1 MARQVSLDKLDFKT
15 FTMGPNY
22 PQIDSY
28 QLVYDARR
36 EVCAFR
42 VRCSWPEVFRVEV
55 ESAVQL
61 GNLVALPFVLSA
73 QAKQLRFTT
82 QLQLHGDHLEIFCL
96 PDDNFLLELEI
107 GSLVGHRTKLKD
119 LPKITAGIVEI
130 IKKVLS
136 ETLIYPRSLRIP
148 LNASNNIASLFG
160 ARFNAD
166 SGTENM
172 NDFVGGDEG
181 LFNSETDRVLNAGN
195 DSVLHS
201 VNDSVLHSE
210 NEDNLSL
217 HSMQTIQTMQSMGSF
232 QSLPSHTALLS
243 QSNTSS
249 LFNK

>member
-1 MARQVSLDKLDFKT
+1 MQDNFLILSLVAKSVSLDRLDFKT

-28 QLVYDARR
+28 QLVYDAQR

-42 VRCSWPEVFRVEV
+42 VRCSWQQVFEVEV

-73 QAKQLRFTT
+73 QAKQLCFTT
-82 QLQLHGDHLEIFCL
+82 QLQLCPHAQHLEIFCL

-148 LNASNNIASLFG
+148 LGDGNLGLLFKGAEDGSVDDSLDG
-160 ARFNAD
+160 ELD
-166 SGTENM
+166 K
-172 NDFVGGDEG
+172 VDEVQ
-181 LFNSETDRVLNAGN
+181 EY
-195 DSVLHS
+195 
-201 VNDSVLHSE
+201 E
-210 NEDNLSL
+210 QEQEDNTSL
-217 HSMQTIQTMQSMGSF
+217 HSAMTQSWKSIRSLSS
-232 QSLPSHTALLS
+232 QSALLS
-243 QSNTSS
+243 QVSTSKS
-249 LFNK
+249 LLNK

>member
-1 MARQVSLDKLDFKT
+1 MAKSISLDRLHFKT

-28 QLVYDARR
+28 QLVFDAQR

-42 VRCSWPEVFRVEV
+42 VRCSWQEVFEVEV
-55 ESAVQL
+55 ESAVQV

-73 QAKQLRFTT
+73 QAKQLCFTT
-82 QLQLHGDHLEIFCL
+82 QLQLSPHAQHLEIFCL

-148 LNASNNIASLFG
+148 L
-160 ARFNAD
+160 
-166 SGTENM
+166 SG
-172 NDFVGGDEG
+172 GGDSFG
-181 LFNSETDRVLNAGN
+181 ILFKGPEEAPGSMV
-195 DSVLHS
+195 DSVDGVMDEVKEEQEQELEQEDSISLHSLQSLHS
-201 VNDSVLHSE
+201 VPSMNQSWRSIRS
-210 NEDNLSL
+210 LS
-217 HSMQTIQTMQSMGSF
+217 SQS
-232 QSLPSHTALLS
+232 ALLS
-243 QSNTSS
+243 QVSSSKS